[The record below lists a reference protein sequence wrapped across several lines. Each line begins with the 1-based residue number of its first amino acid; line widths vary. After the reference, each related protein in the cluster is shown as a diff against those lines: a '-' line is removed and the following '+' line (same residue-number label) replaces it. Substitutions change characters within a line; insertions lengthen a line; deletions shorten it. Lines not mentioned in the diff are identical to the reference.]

1 MSRSKSSRRQ
11 PAGRGRGQAS
21 RSRPRGQSIRTLST
35 SLLVGVVAIV
45 AVLMVMSFAGFA
57 AKPDPAIKAGPMYV
71 TLALTTGAALLMLFV
86 AVNATLWPVIS
97 RIQARNVHLVMWT
110 MGIVGIVTGV
120 LTVGRPVS
128 PFVQRLVIASI
139 ALVFIVLQDARLA
152 KARAAAAA
160 GGGQGQGAAAK
171 QHGPGRQA
179 KPNMQARR
187 PASRQRRGGRK
198 R

>member
-11 PAGRGRGQAS
+11 PAGRGRGQTT
-21 RSRPRGQSIRTLST
+21 RSRPGGQSIRTLST

-86 AVNATLWPVIS
+86 AVNATYWPVIS
-97 RIQARNVHLVMWT
+97 RVQARNVHLVMWT
-110 MGIVGIVTGV
+110 MGIVGIITGV

-128 PFVQRLVIASI
+128 SFVQRLVIASI

-171 QHGPGRQA
+171 PQGPGRQA
-179 KPNMQARR
+179 KPNVQARR

>member
-1 MSRSKSSRRQ
+1 
-11 PAGRGRGQAS
+11 
-21 RSRPRGQSIRTLST
+21 
-35 SLLVGVVAIV
+35 
-45 AVLMVMSFAGFA
+45 MVMSFAGFA